1 MRIKHVAPVI
11 VKRYMNPQV
20 RKRAMFLLGKSG
32 VGKSEVV
39 FQASD
44 MLAKH
49 VPNWQGVTDLRLS
62 QMEPTELRG
71 MPAVDMAKLVA
82 SWCRFDLLP
91 TDGAGIIFLDELTS
105 APKMLQ
111 AAAYQLVLTPA
122 DFGIP
127 DTWMVVAAGNFKSD
141 RGVTYQMAAP
151 LVNRFNYLEV
161 DTTLDDFL
169 EHAVVNGLRPEI
181 TSFLQDRPDYLHHF
195 EATGET
201 KPFPSPRSWFA
212 CSDALA
218 LDLPEEVRPE
228 IIRGD
233 VGEEAGI
240 AFDAHLRVFGEMP
253 RIDDILSGVEVE
265 VPTKLNVVY
274 CCAMGL
280 AARVDKSNFAN
291 AWKFLS
297 KCPGDVQTLT
307 VKLAYKR
314 DKEIAKS
321 PAYSQWAMQNQD
333 AFAA

>member
-127 DTWMVVAAGNFKSD
+127 DTWMVVAAGNFQSD
-141 RGVTYQMAAP
+141 R
-151 LVNRFNYLEV
+151 
-161 DTTLDDFL
+161 D
-169 EHAVVNGLRPEI
+169 
-181 TSFLQDRPDYLHHF
+181 
-195 EATGET
+195 
-201 KPFPSPRSWFA
+201 
-212 CSDALA
+212 
-218 LDLPEEVRPE
+218 
-228 IIRGD
+228 
-233 VGEEAGI
+233 
-240 AFDAHLRVFGEMP
+240 
-253 RIDDILSGVEVE
+253 
-265 VPTKLNVVY
+265 
-274 CCAMGL
+274 
-280 AARVDKSNFAN
+280 
-291 AWKFLS
+291 
-297 KCPGDVQTLT
+297 QTL
-307 VKLAYKR
+307 L
-314 DKEIAKS
+314 DS
-321 PAYSQWAMQNQD
+321 PC
-333 AFAA
+333 

>member
-1 MRIKHVAPVI
+1 
-11 VKRYMNPQV
+11 
-20 RKRAMFLLGKSG
+20 
-32 VGKSEVV
+32 
-39 FQASD
+39 
-44 MLAKH
+44 
-49 VPNWQGVTDLRLS
+49 
-62 QMEPTELRG
+62 
-71 MPAVDMAKLVA
+71 
-82 SWCRFDLLP
+82 
-91 TDGAGIIFLDELTS
+91 
-105 APKMLQ
+105 MLQ

-127 DTWMVVAAGNFKSD
+127 DTWMVVAAGNFQSD

>member
-11 VKRYMNPQV
+11 VKRYMNAKV

-44 MLAKH
+44 ILAKH
-49 VPNWQGVTDLRLS
+49 VDNWQGVVDLRLS

-122 DFGIP
+122 DFGVP
-127 DTWMVVAAGNFKSD
+127 DTWMVVAAGNFQSD

-151 LVNRFNYLEV
+151 LVNRFNVLEV
-161 DTTLDDFL
+161 DTSLDDFL

-181 TSFLQDRPDYLHHF
+181 TSFLKDRPDYLHHF
-195 EATGET
+195 TATGET

-212 CSDALA
+212 VSDGLE
-218 LDLPEEVRPE
+218 LELPEEVRPE
-228 IIRGD
+228 CIRGD

-253 RIDDILSGVEVE
+253 RIDDILNGVDVE

-280 AARVDKSNFAN
+280 AARVDKATFAN